1 MRGGRM
7 IENDIIITYINGAID
22 CLNTIKYAFERDGFV
37 SKDYVMEKV
46 GYAKNFVKFVMELGE
61 E

>member
-1 MRGGRM
+1 M

>member
-1 MRGGRM
+1 M

-37 SKDYVMEKV
+37 SKYYVLEKA
-46 GYAKNFVKFVMELGE
+46 GHARDFVRFVMELGE
-61 E
+61 RE